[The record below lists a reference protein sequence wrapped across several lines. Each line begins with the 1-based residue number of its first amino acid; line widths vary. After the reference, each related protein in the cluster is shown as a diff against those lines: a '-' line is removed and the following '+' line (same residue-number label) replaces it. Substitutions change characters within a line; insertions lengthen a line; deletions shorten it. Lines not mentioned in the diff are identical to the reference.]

1 MREVTKS
8 ELLIDLERQIKYVC
22 GKMGVPRDI
31 RKSIVSPDTILVF
44 NLIVPYKGEIVTKTA
59 IRIQHTLPSGGG
71 CRVAEVKKIPEA
83 MAEAGFLS
91 FLMSLKL
98 GVAGEEFVGG
108 GKAIV
113 ITDPT
118 NTPRELLDLLFVEFG
133 RKMAPVMLGRDRI
146 APDMYTDDR
155 DIEKIIEG
163 LTIVLGKK
171 IDECQIR
178 ALATG
183 KKPDGT
189 WKGGIL
195 GRPES
200 TGWGVAYAAK
210 LAAERINLP
219 TKGTTVVIQG
229 FGKVGVPAAERM
241 IEYGAIVIAV
251 SNRQGGI
258 VNRSGL
264 NIEDLKDFKK
274 KNGTL
279 IGFPRSYY
287 ISNEKLLEMDCDFL
301 MPCATEGQIIEENAD
316 RINTKIISEGSN
328 MGITG
333 KAKRIL
339 SDKGIIVL
347 DGVFANLAG
356 VITSILEA
364 EQNKEKKV
372 YTLEKS
378 VENFESIIKDS
389 FREIHLRM
397 KKYDISLPDATLA
410 LGIERVIKIRFG
422 MSIEELLAERKNC

>member
-8 ELLIDLERQIKYVC
+8 ELLLDLERQIKYVC
-22 GKMGVPRDI
+22 EKMGVPRDV

-44 NLIVPYKGEIVTKTA
+44 NLTVSYKGEIVTKTA

-113 ITDPT
+113 ITDPR

-133 RKMAPVMLGRDRI
+133 KKMAPFMLDRDRI
-146 APDMYTDDR
+146 APDMYTDHR
-155 DIEKIIEG
+155 EIEKIIEG
-163 LTIVLGKK
+163 LTMVLGEK

-200 TGWGVAYAAK
+200 TGWGVAYASK
-210 LAAERINLP
+210 LAAEMIDLP
-219 TKGTTVVIQG
+219 MKDATVVIQG
-229 FGKVGVPAAERM
+229 WGKVAIPAAERM

-251 SNRQGGI
+251 SNKQGGI

-264 NIEDLKDFKK
+264 DIQELKVFKEK
-274 KNGTL
+274 HGTL
-279 IGFPRSYY
+279 IGFPGSYY

-316 RINTKIISEGSN
+316 RVRTKIISEGSN
-328 MGITG
+328 MGMTG

-339 SDKGIIVL
+339 SDKGVVVL

-372 YTLEKS
+372 YTIEKA
-378 VENFESIIKDS
+378 VENFESIIRNS
-389 FREIHLRM
+389 FREIRFRM
-397 KKYDISLPDATLA
+397 KKYSISLPDAILA
-410 LGIERVIKIRFG
+410 LGIERVIKIRFNKTL
-422 MSIEELLAERKNC
+422 EELLTERKK